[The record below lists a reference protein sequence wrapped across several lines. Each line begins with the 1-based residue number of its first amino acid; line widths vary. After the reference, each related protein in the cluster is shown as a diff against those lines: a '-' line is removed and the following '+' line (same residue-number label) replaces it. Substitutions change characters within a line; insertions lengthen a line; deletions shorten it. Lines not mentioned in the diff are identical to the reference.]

1 MFVLAVDFDGTVV
14 KHKYPAVGADLPLAV
29 GYLRK
34 FIDMGAVLVL
44 STMRGDADTNLDEA
58 VKWFADR
65 DIPLYGVNRNP
76 EQNWTTSPKVDC
88 HAIIDDRAIGCPLVV
103 DPAGLE
109 APHVDWELAGPMILR
124 LIEAHNA
131 G

>member
-14 KHKYPAVGADLPLAV
+14 KHKYPKVGTDLPLAV

-34 FIDMGAVLVL
+34 FVDLGAAIVL
-44 STMRGDADTNLDEA
+44 STMRGDAETHLDAA

-65 DIPLYGVNRNP
+65 EIPLYGVNRNP
-76 EQNWTTSPKVDC
+76 EQGWTTSPKVDC
-88 HAIIDDRAIGCPLVV
+88 HAIIDDRAIGCPVIV
-103 DPAGLE
+103 DPAGFE
-109 APHVDWELAGPMILR
+109 APYVDWETAGPMILR

>member
-14 KHKYPAVGADLPLAV
+14 KHKYPKVGTDLPLAV

-34 FIDMGAVLVL
+34 FIDLGAVIVL
-44 STMRGDADTNLDEA
+44 STMRGDAETHLDEA

-103 DPAGLE
+103 DPAGFE
-109 APHVDWELAGPMILR
+109 APHVDWELAGPLILR

>member
-14 KHKYPAVGADLPLAV
+14 KHQYPRVGADLPLAAS
-29 GYLRK
+29 YLRK
-34 FIDMGAVLVL
+34 FVDLGAAIVL
-44 STMRGDADTNLDEA
+44 STMRGDAETHLDAA

-65 DIPLYGVNRNP
+65 EIPLYGVNRNP
-76 EQNWTTSPKVDC
+76 EQAWTTSPEVDC
-88 HAIIDDRAIGCPLVV
+88 HAIIDDRAIGCPLIV
-103 DPAGLE
+103 DPAGFE
-109 APHVDWELAGPMILR
+109 APYVDWETAGPMILR